1 MSFLRLRETMSAAA
15 PAYLALSCF
24 GLAASPAAAQDGG
37 QEAKRPVLGG
47 VTVTDT
53 AIEDDG
59 YKIDKPSSPKFTQP
73 LRATPQTIQVISK
86 ELFNDQG
93 ATTRTEV
100 LRTSP
105 GVGTRTAGG
114 NGKKRK
120 SS

>member
-73 LRATPQTIQVISK
+73 LRATPPHIQVISK
-86 ELFNDQG
+86 ALFKEQIG
-93 ATTRTEV
+93 SASCRERVGQYV
-100 LRTSP
+100 LIS
-105 GVGTRTAGG
+105 VVAVSY
-114 NGKKRK
+114 KKK
-120 SS
+120 I